1 MISNVFIVMVSHS
14 KSWIAPIFVKASY
27 LLVDNK
33 NKPVIKASNAADAV
47 IVIWLKR
54 LPCATY

>member
-1 MISNVFIVMVSHS
+1 MASHS

-27 LLVDNK
+27 LLVVVK